1 MRPVDKII
9 FGENGLDQEK
19 TPFIK
24 TRPDAERKKYKKQ
37 EEFTLYGWN
46 ACMSAFKSRPESL
59 LRLFFSRARGPQL
72 KHVKVFCGENKIP
85 YRQLDQES
93 LNKVAA
99 GVHHEGVVMVVRP
112 LMPESAHRLIRGKMS
127 DKGLVVA
134 LDGIDNPH
142 NQGAILRTCA
152 FFGVEGLI
160 IPGAGKASALPSS
173 AARMAEGR
181 LEDVPVYT
189 SSDLSSALRDCR
201 EQGWFVVGADPA
213 SKETLASAKIKF
225 PAVVVMGNEQEG
237 LSSRV
242 KQRCDALVRVPG
254 KGSLQS
260 LNVSVAAG
268 IILAEMDRRRN
279 TPGKS

>member
-1 MRPVDKII
+1 MNDRTIT
-9 FGENGLDQEK
+9 FE
-19 TPFIK
+19 K
-24 TRPDAERKKYKKQ
+24 TRPDRVRKQYKKQ

-46 ACMSAFKSRPESL
+46 SCMSAFKARPESL
-59 LRLFFSRARGPQL
+59 LRVFFSRARSSGL
-72 KHVKVFCGENKIP
+72 KEVKAFCSEKKLP
-85 YRQLDQES
+85 FRQLDQES

-99 GVHHEGVVMVVRP
+99 GVHHEGVIMVVKPR
-112 LMPESAHRLIRGKMS
+112 LPESAHRLIRGKMP

-160 IPGAGKASALPSS
+160 IPGSGKASAIPSS
-173 AARMAEGR
+173 AARMAEGG
-181 LEDVPVYT
+181 LEVVPVFT
-189 SSDLSSALRDCR
+189 SSDLPSALRDCR
-201 EQGWFVVGADPA
+201 EQGWFVVGADPGA
-213 SKETLASAKIKF
+213 KETLFNAEIKF

-242 KQRCDALVRVPG
+242 KQKCDMVVRVPG

-260 LNVSVAAG
+260 LNVSVATG
-268 IILAEMDRRRN
+268 IILAEIDRRRTARN
-279 TPGKS
+279 KK

>member
-1 MRPVDKII
+1 MIR
-9 FGENGLDQEK
+9 K
-19 TPFIK
+19 TTDFVK
-24 TRPDAERKKYKKQ
+24 TRPDRVRKQYKKQ

-46 ACMSAFKSRPESL
+46 ACMSAFKKRPESL
-59 LRLFFSRARGPQL
+59 LRMFFSRARASQL
-72 KHVKVFCGENKIP
+72 KEIKAFCGENQIP

-93 LNKVAA
+93 LNKVAS

-112 LMPESAHRLIRGKMS
+112 LLPQSAHRLIRGQMP

-160 IPGAGKASALPSS
+160 VPGTGKAIPSS
-173 AARMAEGR
+173 AARMAEGG
-181 LEDVPVYT
+181 LESVPVFN
-189 SSDLSSALRDCR
+189 SSDLPSALRDCR
-201 EQGWFVVGADPA
+201 EQGWFVVGTDPN
-213 SKETLASAKIKF
+213 SKDTLFNAKIKF

-242 KQRCDALVRVPG
+242 KQRCDTLVRVPG

-268 IILAEMDRRRN
+268 IILAELDNRRR
-279 TPGKS
+279 KSNKS

>member
-1 MRPVDKII
+1 L
-9 FGENGLDQEK
+9 NEK
-19 TPFIK
+19 TTTFEK
-24 TRPDAERKKYKKQ
+24 TRPDRVRKQYKKQ

-46 ACMSAFKSRPESL
+46 SCMSAFKARPESL
-59 LRLFFSRARGPQL
+59 LRLFFSRARAAEL
-72 KHVKVFCGENKIP
+72 KEVKAFCGEKKIP

-112 LMPESAHRLIRGKMS
+112 LLPESAHRLIRGTMP

-152 FFGVEGLI
+152 FFGVQGLMV
-160 IPGAGKASALPSS
+160 PGNGKASVIPSS
-173 AARMAEGR
+173 AARMAEGG
-181 LEDVPVYT
+181 LEEVPVYT
-189 SSDLSSALRDCR
+189 SSDLPSALRDCR
-201 EQGWFVVGADPA
+201 EQGWFVVGADPNA
-213 SKETLASAKIKF
+213 KETLFDVKIKF

-242 KQRCDALVRVPG
+242 KQKCDKVVRVPG
-254 KGSLQS
+254 TGSLQS

-268 IILAEMDRRRN
+268 IILAEVDRRRT
-279 TPGKS
+279 TPLSRGGK